1 MCSQSPFAL
10 HRHVPLGSTGRPA
23 ATCLFAIGGGGGEAQ
38 VEMQAVCL
46 SVGALP
52 WTDGGQRT
60 ATPLFRQLNHIVV
73 VAALMQPRQL
83 PPAPSPSVCYCR
95 ARTIMIMIGTTYAGA
110 HVDSILASFM
120 RADQPCM
127 TNLHGFQAKARQTCT
142 YFTCFEIR
150 QRSPD
155 SVFPPP
161 AMLT

>member
-1 MCSQSPFAL
+1 MD
-10 HRHVPLGSTGRPA
+10 GRRTENGDAVAQTTEPHS
-23 ATCLFAIGGGGGEAQ
+23 GGGGFDA
-38 VEMQAVCL
+38 A
-46 SVGALP
+46 
-52 WTDGGQRT
+52 T
-60 ATPLFRQLNHIVV
+60 A
-73 VAALMQPRQL
+73 AARSS
-83 PPAPSPSVCYCR
+83 SPSVCYCR